1 MKPRITLYSTTYCT
15 YCLAAKRLLNERKI
29 GFEEINLS
37 GDDAQIAAVK
47 SNYGHST
54 VPIILLDGKL
64 IGGFDELSEWDRN
77 GQLKAALEAVPS

>member
-29 GFEEINLS
+29 EFEEINLS
-37 GDDAQIAAVK
+37 GDDAQITTVK
-47 SNYGHST
+47 SSYGHST

-64 IGGFDELSEWDRN
+64 IGGFDELSEWDRK
-77 GQLKAALEAVPS
+77 GQLKTALEAVPS